1 VTNRVRTRF
10 APSPT
15 GDLHLGGAWT
25 ALASWVLARAH
36 GGRVV
41 LRVEDLDPPRVV
53 EGSATRV
60 AEDLNWLGLDWDEG
74 PDVGGPFAPYTQSER
89 SGRYAAAIEALDA
102 RGLVYPC
109 DCSRKDIARAA
120 SAPHAG
126 EELRYP
132 GTCRDAPRGRTMKR
146 EPALRLR
153 VPDDGHVSFDDGARG
168 RVEQDVGREVGDFV
182 LRRAD
187 GVYAYQL
194 AVALDDARMH
204 ITHVVRAVDLLTSTP
219 RQLLLLRLLG
229 LDAPSYVHVPLVRD
243 AMGERLAKR
252 APRETVRA
260 LRDAGVTAA
269 QILGRLAQ
277 GLGLRDV
284 TDPATASEI
293 ARGVEGRDVSWATRD
308 WRAPTAWG

>member
-1 VTNRVRTRF
+1 MRTRF

-25 ALASWVLARAH
+25 ALASWVLARAR

-53 EGSATRV
+53 AGSAARV
-60 AEDLNWLGLDWDEG
+60 AEDLTWLGLDWDEG

-89 SGRYAAAIEALDA
+89 AERYAAAVDALDA
-102 RGLVYPC
+102 LGLVYPC

-132 GTCRDAPRGRTMKR
+132 GTCRDAPRGRAMKR

-153 VPDDGHVSFDDGARG
+153 VPDDARVGFDDGARG
-168 RVEQDVGREVGDFV
+168 RLDQDVARDVGDFV

-194 AVALDDARMH
+194 AVAVDDAHMQ
-204 ITHVVRAVDLLTSTP
+204 ITHVVRAVDLLASTP

-229 LDAPSYVHVPLVRD
+229 MHEPSYVHVPLVLD
-243 AMGERLAKR
+243 ADGRRLAKR

-260 LRDAGVTAA
+260 LREAGVTPA

-277 GLGLRDV
+277 GLGLRD
-284 TDPATASEI
+284 TDEPATAAEI
-293 ARGVEGRDVSWATRD
+293 ARDAESREIAWTRDD
-308 WRAPTAWG
+308 WRAPTTWE